1 MERKNSKRQSSGIAC
16 MKEKLSDSS
25 RMILKEL
32 GLYVIGNT
40 ALGSVCAPGTPEQP
54 AGK

>member
-1 MERKNSKRQSSGIAC
+1 MGKKNSKRQSSGIAC

-25 RMILKEL
+25 RMILKDL

-40 ALGSVCAPGTPEQP
+40 ALESVCAPGTLEQP
-54 AGK
+54 VDK